1 MAGRKVK
8 LLSKREIE
16 LDGDLIPILDGLY
29 QDVAVA
35 SGFDHDFLAMRKEM
49 ENLVAQL
56 RPEELRDYFMSSL
69 FLNFVSYENEM
80 AGRILESLARTKVAK
95 RALVSKGAR
104 TARPAKS
111 RVRS

>member
-8 LLSKREIE
+8 MLSKRQIE

-35 SGFDHDFLAMRKEM
+35 SGFEHDFLDTRKEI

-56 RPEELRDYFMSSL
+56 RPDELREYFMSSL

-80 AGRILESLARTKVAK
+80 AERILESIARTKAAK
-95 RALVSKGAR
+95 RAVGR
-104 TARPAKS
+104 ARPAPARKAKA
-111 RVRS
+111 RAR